1 MMARSGIVFAEF
13 LFNFSGMK
21 LILKRGK
28 KGKRRGEILFF
39 FFLKLHRLDVERVG
53 RKYFNLG
60 ICGI

>member
-39 FFLKLHRLDVERVG
+39 FFKVAQIG
-53 RKYFNLG
+53 RRTRGEKVF
-60 ICGI
+60 

>member
-39 FFLKLHRLDVERVG
+39 FFFKVAQIG
-53 RKYFNLG
+53 RRTRGEKVF
-60 ICGI
+60 